1 MRVANDE
8 THGFARF
15 VLRVGDIAPGERDVA

>member
-15 VLRVGDIAPGERDVA
+15 VLRVDDFAPGERDVA